1 MSPKAKKMKMVVKIP
16 RHPYFTVQ
24 SDSMQEHMRAVEYQ
38 VRKCRVNL
46 ERIKSSNP
54 GGSSAHSCAFPLK
67 PKPKRCIVRV
77 ARLPDV
83 ERSEISVT
91 PASSIINSEFD
102 EGEKRLQNYNPNM

>member
-1 MSPKAKKMKMVVKIP
+1 MSPKCKTKRMVVKIP
-16 RHPYFTVQ
+16 RHPYFNVH
-24 SDSMQEHMRAVEYQ
+24 SERSVEREVEYQ

-46 ERIKSSNP
+46 ERLKSTSGNNTARP
-54 GGSSAHSCAFPLK
+54 FPLI

-91 PASSIINSEFD
+91 PASSIINSDVD
-102 EGEKRLQNYNPNM
+102 ESKGERRP

>member
-1 MSPKAKKMKMVVKIP
+1 MSPKTKKMIVKIP
-16 RHPYFTVQ
+16 RHPYFNVQ
-24 SDSMQEHMRAVEYQ
+24 GERSVEREVEYQ

-46 ERIKSSNP
+46 ERIKSSNTP
-54 GGSSAHSCAFPLK
+54 SSRPFPLK

-91 PASSIINSEFD
+91 PASSIMNSDID
-102 EGEKRLQNYNPNM
+102 EGSSSEQESNLTI

>member
-1 MSPKAKKMKMVVKIP
+1 MSPKTKKMVVKIP
-16 RHPYFTVQ
+16 RHPYFNVQ
-24 SDSMQEHMRAVEYQ
+24 SERSVEREVEYQ

-46 ERIKSSNP
+46 ERIKSSP
-54 GGSSAHSCAFPLK
+54 TTRPFPLK

-91 PASSIINSEFD
+91 PASSIINSDID
-102 EGEKRLQNYNPNM
+102 EGSSSE

>member
-1 MSPKAKKMKMVVKIP
+1 MSPKHKTKKMVVKIP
-16 RHPYFTVQ
+16 RHPYFNVH
-24 SDSMQEHMRAVEYQ
+24 SERSVEREVEYQ

-46 ERIKSSNP
+46 ERLKSNT
-54 GGSSAHSCAFPLK
+54 GNTAHPFPLK

-91 PASSIINSEFD
+91 PASSIINSDID
-102 EGEKRLQNYNPNM
+102 EGKCERRRPWGNVSN

>member
-1 MSPKAKKMKMVVKIP
+1 MSPKAKTMKIVVKIP
-16 RHPYFTVQ
+16 RHPYISVQ
-24 SDSMQEHMRAVEYQ
+24 SQRLEERIRAEEFQ

-46 ERIKSSNP
+46 ERLKPGQPSSSMRP
-54 GGSSAHSCAFPLK
+54 FPLK

-102 EGEKRLQNYNPNM
+102 EGKQCSSSTNLVD

>member
-1 MSPKAKKMKMVVKIP
+1 MSPKCKTKKMVVKIP
-16 RHPYFTVQ
+16 RHPYFNVH
-24 SDSMQEHMRAVEYQ
+24 SERSQEREVEYQ

-46 ERIKSSNP
+46 ERIKSNNT
-54 GGSSAHSCAFPLK
+54 GNTAHPFPLK

-91 PASSIINSEFD
+91 PASSIINSDFD
-102 EGEKRLQNYNPNM
+102 EGKSKS

>member
-1 MSPKAKKMKMVVKIP
+1 MSPKTKKMVVKIP
-16 RHPYFTVQ
+16 RHPYFSVQ
-24 SDSMQEHMRAVEYQ
+24 DERSVEREVEYK

-46 ERIKSSNP
+46 ERIKSSSTP
-54 GGSSAHSCAFPLK
+54 ASRPFPLK

-91 PASSIINSEFD
+91 PASSIINSDID
-102 EGEKRLQNYNPNM
+102 EGSSSE